1 MKNIIEDLNWR
12 YATKTFDPAKKV
24 SEADLKELL
33 EALQLSASSLGLQ
46 PWKFVV
52 VTDKKLREELRKN
65 AWDQPQITDASHL
78 IVLCVNTKIDANY
91 VKKFVKHIAKTRN
104 VPEESLK
111 GYEDMMMGSV
121 SRRSEQEIL
130 EWSTKQVYIALG
142 TLLAACAVKRIDACP
157 MEGFDNAAYDR
168 ILKLDEEDIA
178 SAVLCPIGYRGDDK
192 YASAKKVRFP
202 LSEIIVKR

>member
-1 MKNIIEDLNWR
+1 MKIIEDLNWR

-24 SEADLKELL
+24 SQADMNELL

-52 VTDKKLREELRKN
+52 VTDKNIREELKKN
-65 AWDQPQITDASHL
+65 SWDQSQITDASHL

-104 VPEESLK
+104 VTEESLK

-142 TLLAACAVKRIDACP
+142 TLLTACAVKRIDACP
-157 MEGFDNAAYDR
+157 MEGFDNKAYDR
-168 ILKLDEEDIA
+168 ILKLDEEDVA
-178 SAVLCPIGYRGDDK
+178 SVVLCPVGYRGDDK
-192 YASAKKVRFP
+192 YADAKKVRFP
-202 LSEIIVKR
+202 LNEIIVKR